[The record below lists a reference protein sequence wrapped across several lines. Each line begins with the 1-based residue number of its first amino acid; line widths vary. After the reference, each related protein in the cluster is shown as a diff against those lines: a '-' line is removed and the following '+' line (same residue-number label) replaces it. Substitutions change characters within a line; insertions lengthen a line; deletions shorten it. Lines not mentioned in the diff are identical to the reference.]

1 MEVWLS
7 DERASFL
14 QMGQLLAKAKLGR
27 ESERSSRAW
36 NNFAR

>member
-27 ESERSSRAW
+27 ESALPVRGTISPA
-36 NNFAR
+36 N